1 MMKTYFYSKMRYQ
14 QSQTCNKYRCS
25 RTYDDDDDDVQIYSK
40 HLTKN
45 GYRIQ
50 SHLFKLVKEASQSVY
65 S

>member
-1 MMKTYFYSKMRYQ
+1 M
-14 QSQTCNKYRCS
+14 
-25 RTYDDDDDDVQIYSK
+25 TYDDDDDDVQIYSK